1 MLNST
6 RYGAARDA
14 LREVQE
20 RHDDIKKIEKTI
32 AELVNLFQ
40 EMQMLVEAQDAPIAA
55 VEEHAT
61 QVSKDLESGV
71 AQVEKALESAKGAR
85 K

>member
-1 MLNST
+1 
-6 RYGAARDA
+6 
-14 LREVQE
+14 
-20 RHDDIKKIEKTI
+20 
-32 AELVNLFQ
+32 ELVNLFQ
-40 EMQMLVEAQDAPIAA
+40 DMQMLVEAQDAPIAA

-85 K
+85 KVWQ